1 MADASRFP
9 QLALPFAVVGAAAGW
24 LSAGITDNPLVGYEV
39 SRPVAA
45 LCATAFGALTGVIL
59 KPLCV
64 GKRLWYE
71 MGERDPESRPWT
83 DAWPLQTGIVVA
95 AGALT
100 GALVAVLC
108 HEPSPQEFALGGAL
122 CAVAFL
128 PVCFAVIAAGRRAQR
143 ARLGSMVAGG
153 DRRAVWGILAMLLA
167 AMTLEAVPDWPAW
180 RAGEGV
186 LPWVVPA
193 AIAAA
198 LAVTLR
204 ILVTDRRALA
214 HAQAEIE
221 AMPSDQGPDED
232 PGDDRLPRLD
242 LGIGDELR
250 ARVGGGAAYRGRQRT
265 LALVKGTPGLSL
277 GALQRAV
284 LRGKVGLALIGVLV
298 AGHAAAMTN
307 PALAAYQAQRCDQ
320 HHLAAC
326 DPPAQKR

>member
-24 LSAGITDNPLVGYEV
+24 LSAGITDNPLVGYVV

-45 LCATAFGALTGVIL
+45 LCATAIAALTGALL

-100 GALVAVLC
+100 GALVGVLC
-108 HEPSPQEFALGGAL
+108 HEPSPGQFAVGGAL

-128 PVCFAVIAAGRRAQR
+128 PVCLAVVAVGRRAQR
-143 ARLGSMVAGG
+143 ARLGSVVAGS
-153 DRRAVWGILAMLLA
+153 DRRAVWGILAVLLA
-167 AMTLEAVPDWPAW
+167 VMTLEALPDWPAW
-180 RAGEGV
+180 RAGEGIP
-186 LPWVVPA
+186 PWVVPA
-193 AIAAA
+193 ALAAA
-198 LAVTLR
+198 LAVTQG
-204 ILVTDRRALA
+204 ILVADRRALA
-214 HAQAEIE
+214 HAQEEIE
-221 AMPSDQGPDED
+221 AMPSEHGPDED
-232 PGDDRLPRLD
+232 PGDERLPRLD

-250 ARVGGGAAYRGRQRT
+250 ARVGGAAYRETQRT

-284 LRGKVGLALIGVLV
+284 LRGKVGLALIGAVA

-307 PALAAYQAQRCDQ
+307 PALAAYYAQRCG
-320 HHLAAC
+320 LYRPAAC
-326 DPPAQKR
+326 DAAAAMR